1 MFLHIPP
8 SIASIPGVIL
18 NRETQETQGNP
29 RKPEKT
35 QGNPKKPEE
44 TQDDLAI
51 LPSEKSR
58 KPRKPKET
66 QGNPGKPGE
75 TRVNPRKPKMI

>member
-51 LPSEKSR
+51 LQCEKSR
-58 KPRKPKET
+58 KYEEPE
-66 QGNPGKPGE
+66 E
-75 TRVNPRKPKMI
+75 TRGNPRKPEETQTNFKIL